1 MILNKKH
8 VLERFM
14 IKNDILIIMENI
26 NQYINNGSLKIIVK
40 PNSQKTEIIG
50 YDELKKSVV
59 VSVSERPKDNKA
71 NIEVIIYFSKLLK
84 KRVRIKSGLTSKE

>member
-1 MILNKKH
+1 
-8 VLERFM
+8 
-14 IKNDILIIMENI
+14 MENI

>member
-1 MILNKKH
+1 
-8 VLERFM
+8 
-14 IKNDILIIMENI
+14 MENI

-71 NIEVIIYFSKLLK
+71 NIEVIKYFSKLLK
-84 KRVRIKSGLTSKE
+84 KRVRIKSGLTSKEKILKIEN